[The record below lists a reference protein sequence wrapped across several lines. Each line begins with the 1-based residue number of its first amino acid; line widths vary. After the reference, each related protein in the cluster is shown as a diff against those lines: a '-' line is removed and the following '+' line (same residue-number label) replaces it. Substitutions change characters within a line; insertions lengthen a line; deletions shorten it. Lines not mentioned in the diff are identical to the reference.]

1 MPIGGGG
8 DQYWVAAAAAAKMDR
23 EKREETGEGDAGERI
38 PAGDMFVF

>member
-8 DQYWVAAAAAAKMDR
+8 DQYWVAAAAKMDR

-38 PAGDMFVF
+38 PAGDMLVFF